1 MAAAEPPL
9 CQGRPDVAP
18 HPWTDLSVSAP
29 PDGVCV
35 WPRPGILKLCE
46 AAKQGDME
54 AVRQHLDSGESIDQ
68 MDEDGMNAL
77 AWACSRGKTEVAILL
92 LDRGAKVDH
101 QNRKGQTALMWAS
114 SSRQKEVA
122 ELLLERSANIDLQRS
137 DGYTALMVASYGGTA
152 RVWAQEP
159 PKGAQKGRDDTTE
172 GDKEMV
178 EFLFE
183 CGARADLQANN
194 GMTSLAIARARGHT
208 EVVAL
213 LERGSDQ

>member
-1 MAAAEPPL
+1 MHSSFQTKIKDYIQGSTPLMKAAATG
-9 CQGRPDVAP
+9 QSDV
-18 HPWTDLSVSAP
+18 
-29 PDGVCV
+29 
-35 WPRPGILKLCE
+35 
-46 AAKQGDME
+46 
-54 AVRQHLDSGESIDQ
+54 VR
-68 MDEDGMNAL
+68 M
-77 AWACSRGKTEVAILL
+77 L

-159 PKGAQKGRDDTTE
+159 PKDAQKGRDDTTE
-172 GDKEMV
+172 GDKEVV

-183 CGARADLQANN
+183 CGARVDLQANN
-194 GMTSLAIARARGHT
+194 GMTALAIARARGHT